1 MSLQNNPFSLEDRV
15 AVVTGGASGIGAGI
29 VDILAQMG
37 ATVVI
42 ADIDLDAARTAAGNF
57 SDRGFNVIALQVD
70 LSDETSINAL
80 CPQVIAAAGNPWILV
95 NNAGLQ
101 DRQEFLQATAAEW
114 ERMNTVNARAPF
126 LLTRE
131 FARAMIAVGEGGRI
145 INIASAALS
154 GSIVYG
160 LVAYTGSKGAL
171 LGVSKA
177 TAFELA
183 PHNITVNTILPGAV
197 PTPGAIAA
205 KGPAPQGPARREL
218 PLGMCDASDIGAA
231 VAYFASPAARR
242 VSNQVLAVDGGFS
255 VT

>member
-1 MSLQNNPFSLEDRV
+1 MSSSGNPFSLEGRV

-29 VDILAQMG
+29 VQVLAQMG
-37 ATVVI
+37 ASVVI
-42 ADIDLDAARTAAGNF
+42 ADIDLEAAQSEAQRFSEQGLKVAA
-57 SDRGFNVIALQVD
+57 VQVD
-70 LSDETSINAL
+70 LSDEASINAL
-80 CPQVIAAAGNPWILV
+80 CPGVVAAAGNPWILV

-101 DRQEFLQATAAEW
+101 DRQVFLEATAEEW
-114 ERMNTVNARAPF
+114 ERMNTVNARAPY
-126 LLTRE
+126 LLSRE
-131 FARAMIAVGEGGRI
+131 FARAMIATGAGGRI

-154 GSIVYG
+154 GSIVQG

-183 PHNITVNTILPGAV
+183 PHGITVNTILPGAV

-205 KGPAPQGPARREL
+205 KGPVPEGPARRSL
-218 PLGMCDASDIGAA
+218 PLGMCEASDIGAA

-242 VSNQVLAVDGGFS
+242 VTNQVLAVDGGFS
-255 VT
+255 IT